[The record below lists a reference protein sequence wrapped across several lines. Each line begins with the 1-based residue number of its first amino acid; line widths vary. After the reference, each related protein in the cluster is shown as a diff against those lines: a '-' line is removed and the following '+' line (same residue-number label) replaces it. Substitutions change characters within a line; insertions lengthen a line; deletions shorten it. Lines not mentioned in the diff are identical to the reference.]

1 MAHSEIELVAHI
13 EEHNLKISHL
23 ISPEEKQ
30 ILQALIEEISAEFDI
45 ATTLSDP
52 DGSPVFPYCNFTDLC
67 QRHIRGSAEGLR
79 RCKLEASRQGQLSE
93 ERGEPVVY
101 QCHAG
106 IIDFTAPIMLLNRRI
121 GNVSG
126 GQVWT
131 EKPDEA
137 AIERLNRY
145 FDEIGVQDKTAA
157 LSAIASQKVNDPE
170 KIRRLAAIYHN
181 IGKLLSNY
189 FHFQAEYGYWKKS
202 LLSLNAQL
210 EERIRQRTKLLEE
223 TVNDLNL
230 AQQLLKSQNDEL
242 RRGGEIQSV
251 LREISEAAVLA
262 KSLDELYA
270 TVHRLLQRVLPAKNL
285 YISLLDQN
293 TGKIVRPYCVDETNS
308 VLQQRPVGKG
318 VTEYFMALGRAEY
331 INAEEFSRLVEAG
344 EIANELDAAFDWLG
358 VPLSD
363 SHGTVYG
370 VIILFSNNQTQAFKK
385 EDSGVLAIIAAQVS
399 MAIEKKQAENALR
412 ESEEKY
418 RFITENMVDTVWL
431 LDVNSMR
438 YQYVSPSVVNLR
450 GFSQQE
456 VMQSEFAA
464 TFAGSFAT
472 YPSQILPGQIAAF
485 EAGDERERVKTID
498 VEQSCKDGGTVSTEV
513 VTRLVADHN
522 GKVTSVLGVSRDISE
537 RILFYT
543 DMAASLSPAKRSE
556 IIAKYQTQLLNQLQ
570 EAIVITNRE
579 NQIIYW
585 NKTAEALFGYA
596 ADEAHGLDAALLI
609 AGDANEQVAKR
620 NQIVAATIAGG
631 RSTTEIVACHKNGQT
646 FPAQMFTVLLKDME
660 GEFSGIATFSVD
672 LSQLRAVEETISKI
686 KRDHE
691 RQNFFTQLLE
701 STEPIGDRLLEKA
714 AELDLIW
721 ERPFVLFVLEPSVR
735 TALNLL
741 SGLVQATEAAIVT
754 WEYKDSLVGILC
766 LGSQTEEVSLMLSRY
781 WKTWEEA
788 LSLEFPSAVLVMGVA
803 GCSESLTGLKAAY
816 EQANQAAWV
825 CKALDGFGTPCHFK
839 DLGIFQL
846 LTPIWDS
853 NLEVFSQQMLRPL
866 LTMKEPKR
874 QEYFET
880 LEALLGTATQKTAAE
895 KLFVH
900 EKTIQ
905 FRKQRIESILG
916 CSLDNAAQRMALS
929 MAIRWWKNKNTDDF
943 YRMR

>member
-1 MAHSEIELVAHI
+1 MPHSELDLVAHI
-13 EEHNLKISHL
+13 EEKNLKISHL
-23 ISPEEKQ
+23 ISSEEKQ

-52 DGSPVFPYCNFTDLC
+52 DGSPVFPYCNFTELC
-67 QRHIRGSAEGLR
+67 QQHIRGAAEGLK

-106 IIDFTAPIMLLNRRI
+106 IIDFTAPIMLLGRRI

-131 EKPDEA
+131 EKPDGA
-137 AIERLNRY
+137 AVERLGKY
-145 FDEIGVQDKTAA
+145 FDEIGVGDKMAA
-157 LSAIASQKVNDPE
+157 LAAIATQKVNDPQ
-170 KIRRLAAIYHN
+170 KIRRLASIYHN

-202 LLSLNAQL
+202 LLALNAQL

-223 TVNDLNL
+223 TVQDLNL

-270 TVHRLLQRVLPAKNL
+270 TVHRLLRRVLPANNL

-293 TGKIVRPYCVDETNS
+293 TGKIIRPYCVDETKS
-308 VLQQRPVGKG
+308 VLRQRPLGKG
-318 VTEYFMALGRAEY
+318 VTEYFMTLGRAEY
-331 INAEEFSRLVEAG
+331 INAEDFSRLVEAG
-344 EIANELDAAFDWLG
+344 EIDNELDTAFDWLG

-363 SHGTVYG
+363 SHGQVFG
-370 VIILFSNNQTQAFKK
+370 VIILFSNDRSQSFKQ
-385 EDSGVLAIIAAQVS
+385 EDSSVLAIIAAQVS
-399 MAIEKKQAENALR
+399 MAIERKQAENALR

-438 YQYVSPSVVNLR
+438 YQYVSPSVANLR

-464 TFAGSFAT
+464 TFAGSSAA
-472 YPSQILPGQIAAF
+472 YPTVLLPGQIAAF
-485 EAGDERERVKTID
+485 EAGDERERVRTID
-498 VEQSCKDGGTVSTEV
+498 VEQSCKDGSTVATEV
-513 VTRLVADHN
+513 VTRLIADPY
-522 GKVTSVLGVSRDISE
+522 GKVNSVLGVSRDISE

-585 NKTAEALFGYA
+585 NKAAEALFGYTA
-596 ADEAHGLDAALLI
+596 EEAHGLDAALLI
-609 AGDANEQVAKR
+609 AGETNEQVIKR
-620 NQIVAATIAGG
+620 SQLVAATIAGG
-631 RSTTEIVACHKNGQT
+631 RSTTEIIACHKDGQT
-646 FPAQMFTVLLKDME
+646 FPAQMFMVLLKDMD
-660 GEFSGIATFSVD
+660 GEFSGIATFAVD
-672 LSQLRAVEETISKI
+672 LSQLRAAEATISKI

-691 RQNFFTQLLE
+691 RQIFFAQLIE
-701 STEPIGDRLLEKA
+701 SDEPADSRLKEKA
-714 AELDLIW
+714 AALELVW
-721 ERPFVLFVLEPSVR
+721 EGPFVLFVLEPAARSSLHR
-735 TALNLL
+735 LA
-741 SGLVQATEAAIVT
+741 SLVQNTDPALTV
-754 WEYKDSLVGILC
+754 WEYKDALVGILD
-766 LGSQTEEVSLMLSRY
+766 LDSRQEELSPLLVRYRLSWENSLAGETAPGL
-781 WKTWEEA
+781 
-788 LSLEFPSAVLVMGVA
+788 LMGVA
-803 GCSESLTGLKAAY
+803 GRSESLAGLKSAY
-816 EQANQAAWV
+816 AQAKQAAWV
-825 CKALDGFGTPCHFK
+825 CKALDGFSNPCYFR

-853 NLEVFSQQMLRPL
+853 NLESFARQMLGPL
-866 LTMKEPKR
+866 LSLKEPKR

-880 LEALLGTATQKTAAE
+880 LEALLGAETQKAAAE

-905 FRKQRIESILG
+905 FRKQRIETALG

-929 MAIRWWKNKNTDDF
+929 MAMRCWKNNNAESF
-943 YRMR
+943 YRKR

>member
-1 MAHSEIELVAHI
+1 MLHSELELVAHI
-13 EEHNLKISHL
+13 EEKNLKISHL

-52 DGSPVFPYCNFTDLC
+52 DGSPVFPYCNFTELC
-67 QRHIRGSAEGLR
+67 QQHIRGSAEGLK
-79 RCKLEASRQGQLSE
+79 RCKLEASKQGQLSE
-93 ERGEPVVY
+93 ERGEPIVY

-131 EKPDEA
+131 ERPDA
-137 AIERLNRY
+137 VAIERLNRY

-157 LSAIASQKVNDPE
+157 LAAIASQKVNDPE

-223 TVNDLNL
+223 TVQDLNL

-242 RRGGEIQSV
+242 RRSGEIQSV

-262 KSLDELYA
+262 KSLDELFA

-308 VLQQRPVGKG
+308 VLQQRPLGKG

-331 INAEEFSRLVEAG
+331 INAEEFSRLVEDG
-344 EIANELDAAFDWLG
+344 EIDNELDTAFDWLG

-363 SHGTVYG
+363 SHGQVYG
-370 VIILFSNNQTQAFKK
+370 VIIMFSNDRTQSFKK

-399 MAIEKKQAENALR
+399 MAIERKQAENALR

-438 YQYVSPSVVNLR
+438 YKYVSPSVVNLR

-456 VMQSEFAA
+456 VMHSDFSA
-464 TFAGSFAT
+464 TFASSSAA
-472 YPSQILPGQIAAF
+472 YHSLILPGQIAAF

-513 VTRLVADHN
+513 VTRLVTDQA

-585 NKTAEALFGYA
+585 NKTAEALFGYTA
-596 ADEAHGLDAALLI
+596 EEAHGLDAALLI
-609 AGDANEQVAKR
+609 AGEPNEQVAKR
-620 NQIVAATIAGG
+620 SQIVAATVAGG
-631 RSTTEIVACHKNGQT
+631 RSTTEIVACHKDGQT

-672 LSQLRAVEETISKI
+672 LSQLRAAEETISKI

-691 RQNFFTQLLE
+691 RQNFFAQLLE
-701 STEPIGDRLLEKA
+701 STEPVGPRLLEKA
-714 AELDLIW
+714 AVLDLKW

-735 TALNLL
+735 TALNRLL
-741 SGLVQATEAAIVT
+741 GLVQTMDAAIVT
-754 WEYKDSLVGILC
+754 WEHKDSLVGVLY
-766 LGSQTEEVSLMLSRY
+766 LDSLQEE
-781 WKTWEEA
+781 
-788 LSLEFPSAVLVMGVA
+788 LSLLFSRCRENWEKTLTGEFGSGLLMGVA
-803 GCSESLTGLKAAY
+803 DRSESLTGLKSAY
-816 EQANQAAWV
+816 AQAKQAVWV
-825 CKALDGFGTPCHFK
+825 CKALDGFGNPCYFK

-846 LTPIWDS
+846 ITPIWDS
-853 NLEVFSQQMLRPL
+853 HLEGFSRQMLAPL
-866 LTMKEPKR
+866 LSMKQPKR

-880 LEALLGTATQKTAAE
+880 LEALLGAGSQKAAAE

-905 FRKQRIESILG
+905 FRKQRIEAALG

-929 MAIRWWKNKNTDDF
+929 MAIRCWKNNNTDDF
-943 YRMR
+943 YRQR

>member
-1 MAHSEIELVAHI
+1 MPHSELDLVAHI
-13 EEHNLKISHL
+13 EEKNLKISHL
-23 ISPEEKQ
+23 ISSEEKQ

-52 DGSPVFPYCNFTDLC
+52 DGSPVFPYCNFTELC
-67 QRHIRGSAEGLR
+67 QQHIRGTAEGLK

-93 ERGEPVVY
+93 ECGEPVVY
-101 QCHAG
+101 RCHAG
-106 IIDFTAPIMLLNRRI
+106 IIDFTAPIMLLGRRI

-131 EKPDEA
+131 EKPDA
-137 AIERLNRY
+137 SAIERLDKY
-145 FDEIGVQDKTAA
+145 FAEIGVRDKTTA
-157 LSAIASQKVNDPE
+157 LAAIATQKVNDPE
-170 KIRRLAAIYHN
+170 KIRRLASIYHN

-202 LLSLNAQL
+202 LLALNAQL
-210 EERIRQRTKLLEE
+210 EERIRQRTILLEE
-223 TVNDLNL
+223 TVQDLNL

-262 KSLDELYA
+262 KSLDEMYA
-270 TVHRLLQRVLPAKNL
+270 TAHRLLLRVLPAKNM

-293 TGKIVRPYCVDETNS
+293 TGKIVRPYCVDETKS
-308 VLQQRPVGKG
+308 VLQQRPLGKG
-318 VTEYFMALGRAEY
+318 VTEYFMTLGRAEY
-331 INAEEFSRLVEAG
+331 INADEFSRLVEAG
-344 EIANELDAAFDWLG
+344 EIDNELDMAFDWLG

-363 SHGTVYG
+363 SRGRVFG
-370 VIILFSNNQTQAFKK
+370 VIILFSNDRNQSFKP

-399 MAIEKKQAENALR
+399 MAIERKQAENALR

-438 YQYVSPSVVNLR
+438 YRYVSPSVINLR
-450 GFSQQE
+450 GYSQQE
-456 VMQSEFAA
+456 VMQSDFAA
-464 TFAGSFAT
+464 TFAGSSAA
-472 YPSQILPGQIAAF
+472 YPSVLLPGQIAAF
-485 EAGDERERVKTID
+485 EAGDERERVRTID

-513 VTRLVADHN
+513 VTRLVADAN
-522 GKVTSVLGVSRDISE
+522 GKVISVLGVSRDISE

-585 NKTAEALFGYA
+585 NNTAEALFGYT

-609 AGDANEQVAKR
+609 AGETNEQIARR

-631 RSTTEIVACHKNGQT
+631 RSTTEIIACHKGGQT

-660 GEFSGIATFSVD
+660 GEFSGIATFAVD
-672 LSQLRAVEETISKI
+672 LSQLKAAEEAINKI

-691 RQNFFTQLLE
+691 RQLFFSQLLD
-701 STEPIGDRLLEKA
+701 SDEPAGPRQMEKA
-714 AELDLIW
+714 SSLELSW
-721 ERPFVLFVLEPSVR
+721 ERPFVLFILEPAAR
-735 TALNLL
+735 TALHRLT
-741 SGLVQATEAAIVT
+741 GLVQSTAPELLV
-754 WEYKDSLVGILC
+754 WEYKDYLVCVLYLDSLQEELPQ
-766 LGSQTEEVSLMLSRY
+766 LLSQYRSCWENSLAGEKGPGL
-781 WKTWEEA
+781 
-788 LSLEFPSAVLVMGVA
+788 LMGVA
-803 GCSESLTGLKAAY
+803 GRNESLIGLKTAY
-816 EQANQAAWV
+816 AQAKQAAWV
-825 CKALDGFGTPCHFK
+825 CKALDGFGNPCYFK

-853 NLEVFSQQMLRPL
+853 NLEGFSQKILAPL
-866 LTMKEPKR
+866 LSLKQPKR

-880 LEALLGTATQKTAAE
+880 LEALLSAGTQKAAAE

-905 FRKQRIESILG
+905 FRKQRIEAALG

-929 MAIRWWKNKNTDDF
+929 MAMRCWKNNNTDIF
-943 YRMR
+943 YRKR